1 MALENIYKEAMALN
15 TTDDM
20 DERREKAK
28 AFFEKLNHMELPAH
42 FNWAEEILEGL
53 HVKERGDQP
62 ALVWADMDS
71 GKERTLSYR
80 ELTEEGNRCLN
91 YLRKNGITQ
100 GENMYMMI
108 PIVPETW
115 FATLAC
121 LKGGLINVPTATSM
135 TVRELQFRFENYKP
149 DSIVAAEAATDAID
163 EALTATG
170 AKPKIKIVLGK
181 KDGWVSYDDLAGEH
195 GTAEG
200 AKIKK
205 DDVLICFFTSGTT
218 G

>member
-1 MALENIYKEAMALN
+1 VFAKAKKDLGIEQILQTQYLFNTQLTGRSRMALENIYKEAMALN

-62 ALVWADMDS
+62 ALVWADTDS
-71 GKERTLSYR
+71 GKERTFSYR

-91 YLRKNGITQ
+91 YLRKSGITQ

-149 DSIVAAEAATDAID
+149 DSIVAAEAAADSDKVGGLIA
-163 EALTATG
+163 ALAVILII
-170 AKPKIKIVLGK
+170 AGK
-181 KDGWVSYDDLAGEH
+181 GG
-195 GTAEG
+195 
-200 AKIKK
+200 I
-205 DDVLICFFTSGTT
+205 
-218 G
+218 